1 MILARI
7 MAKPLA
13 LIPEASTD
21 WAEAKA
27 TYRFMDNA
35 KVDQDAVL
43 AAHRTR
49 TLERA
54 AQHPVVLAIGD
65 TAMLTTVHPRTTGLG
80 PLADIEHH
88 GLLRT
93 QRFWS
98 HPRWSA
104 DAWSTTTF
112 GRATRRRSPRVKND
126 LAKRSITERRATSGC
141 GRSGCRAGTGVAE
154 RQRHR
159 H

>member
-1 MILARI
+1 MAESVRTVRAWAEQEIGQAKLGDARLSKRAPMILARI

-65 TAMLTTVHPRTTGLG
+65 TAML
-80 PLADIEHH
+80 D
-88 GLLRT
+88 
-93 QRFWS
+93 
-98 HPRWSA
+98 
-104 DAWSTTTF
+104 
-112 GRATRRRSPRVKND
+112 
-126 LAKRSITERRATSGC
+126 
-141 GRSGCRAGTGVAE
+141 
-154 RQRHR
+154 
-159 H
+159 